1 MSTAKYISTSALA
14 KELKISAKDLFQKL
28 LEKGLINRENDNW
41 TLTDLGKE
49 AGGIMK
55 THPQYGT
62 YIAWDED
69 NKELLLAPEDE
80 EECKLVNTTT
90 LSKHFNI
97 SKFRMNPI
105 LSELGMIQKDVKG
118 WIVTK
123 LGESLGGKQFEYVR
137 TGIPYVCWN
146 ESIMTNK
153 RLLETIQSVQGVS
166 NAEEKEAEVRNSSPV
181 GFRDKFEAK
190 HRTADGHYVRS
201 RAEMLIDNWLYM
213 SEIVHAYERK
223 LPIEEEVY
231 CDFYLPVG
239 KVYIEYW
246 GLENDERYVERKKV
260 KLDIYNK
267 YGFKLIELEDADIQ
281 NLDDILPKKLLK
293 FGIQAY

>member
-1 MSTAKYISTSALA
+1 MSTTKYVSTTALA
-14 KELKISAKDLFQKL
+14 KEMKMQAKELFEQL
-28 LEKGLINRENDNW
+28 LEKGLIQRDNDNW
-41 TLTDLGKE
+41 ILTELGKV
-49 AGGIMK
+49 AGGVIK
-55 THPQYGT
+55 SHPQYGT
-62 YIAWDED
+62 YIAWNED
-69 NKELLLAPEDE
+69 NKLTLISSDDAE
-80 EECKLVNTTT
+80 EKLVNATT

-105 LSELGMIQKDVKG
+105 LSELGMIQKSIKG
-118 WIVTK
+118 WTLTK
-123 LGESLGGKQFEYVR
+123 LGESLGGKQFEYVQ
-137 TGIPYVCWN
+137 TGIPYVCWD
-146 ESIMTNK
+146 ERILTNK
-153 RLLETIQSVQGVS
+153 SLLETIQSVQGVS
-166 NAEEKEAEVRNSSPV
+166 NVEEKEMKTPPTSPV
-181 GFRDKFEAK
+181 SFRDKFEAK

-223 LPIEEEVY
+223 LPIEEELY

-246 GLENDERYVERKKV
+246 GMENDEKYLDRKKV